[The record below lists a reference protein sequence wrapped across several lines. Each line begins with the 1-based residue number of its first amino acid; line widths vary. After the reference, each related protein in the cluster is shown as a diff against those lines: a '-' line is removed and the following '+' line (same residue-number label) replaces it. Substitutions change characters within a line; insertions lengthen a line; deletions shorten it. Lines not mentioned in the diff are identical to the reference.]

1 VIWII
6 GNSFCRRLL
15 CGAIGALIGGVS
27 IAGLAATA
35 TDNLNRFFEEFKT
48 LQAEFSQV
56 VLDENLVPLEESTG
70 RLWISRP
77 GRFRWNYHPPFAQQI
92 VADGVRIWIYDIE
105 LEQVTVRDQR
115 SMLEGTPALLL
126 AGEGNLGTDYVIEDL
141 GQQGPVAWV
150 SLQPKMRNG
159 GFAEVQLGF
168 QNDTLRLIQLLD
180 HLDQITRI
188 VLSHVEEN
196 THIPVNHF
204 NFTVPVGVDLIEKE
218 L

>member
-1 VIWII
+1 MMR
-6 GNSFCRRLL
+6 NLFCRRLL
-15 CGAIGALIGGVS
+15 CGVIGVLIGGFS
-27 IAGLAATA
+27 MSGFAATA
-35 TDNLNRFFEEFKT
+35 TDNLNRFFQELKT
-48 LQAEFSQV
+48 LRAEFSQV

-92 VADGVRIWIYDIE
+92 VADGNRIWIYDIE
-105 LEQVTVRDQR
+105 LEQAIVRNQR
-115 SMLEGTPALLL
+115 SMLEHTPASLL
-126 AGEGNLGTDYVIEDL
+126 AGQGDLRTDYVIEDL
-141 GQQGPVAWV
+141 GQQGSMAWV
-150 SLQPKMRNG
+150 SLQPKASEG
-159 GFAEVQLGF
+159 SFAEVQLGF

-196 THIPVNHF
+196 PQIPASQF
-204 NFTVPVGVDLIEKE
+204 RFTVPVGVDLIEGE

>member
-1 VIWII
+1 M
-6 GNSFCRRLL
+6 S
-15 CGAIGALIGGVS
+15 
-27 IAGLAATA
+27 GLAATG
-35 TDNLNRFFEEFKT
+35 TENLHRFFQEFKT
-48 LQAEFSQV
+48 LRADFSQV
-56 VLDENLVPLEESTG
+56 VLDENLVPLEESAG
-70 RLWISRP
+70 RLWIARP
-77 GRFRWNYHPPFAQQI
+77 GRFRWDYHPPFAQQI
-92 VADGVRIWIYDIE
+92 VADGTRIWIYDIE

-126 AGEGNLGTDYVIEDL
+126 AGLEELETDYVIEDL
-141 GQQGPVAWV
+141 GQQGSVVWV
-150 SLQPKMRNG
+150 SLQPKIGNG

-196 THIPVNHF
+196 PRIPADQFH
-204 NFTVPVGVDLIEKE
+204 FTVPVGVDLIEKE

>member
-1 VIWII
+1 MS
-6 GNSFCRRLL
+6 GF
-15 CGAIGALIGGVS
+15 GATS
-27 IAGLAATA
+27 I
-35 TDNLNRFFEEFKT
+35 DNLNRFFQEFQT
-48 LQAEFSQV
+48 LRADFSQV
-56 VLDENLVPLEESTG
+56 VMDENLVPLEESNG

-77 GRFRWNYHPPFAQQI
+77 GRFRWDYHPPFAQQI

-105 LEQVTVRDQR
+105 LEQVTVRNQHN
-115 SMLEGTPALLL
+115 MLEGTPASLL
-126 AGEGNLGTDYVIEDL
+126 AGEGDLGTDYVIEDL
-141 GQQGPVAWV
+141 GQQGSVVWV
-150 SLQPKMRNG
+150 SLQPKASNG

-196 THIPVNHF
+196 PQIPANLFH
-204 NFTVPVGVDLIEKE
+204 FTVPVGVDLIEKE

>member
-1 VIWII
+1 MRNV
-6 GNSFCRRLL
+6 FCRHFL
-15 CGAIGALIGGVS
+15 CGVIGVLIGGLS
-27 IAGLAATA
+27 MSGLAATA
-35 TDNLNRFFEEFKT
+35 TDNLNRFFQELKT
-48 LQAEFSQV
+48 MRAEFSQV

-105 LEQVTVRDQR
+105 LEQAIVRDQR
-115 SMLEGTPALLL
+115 SMLERTPASLL
-126 AGEGNLGTDYVIEDL
+126 AGQGDLGTDYVIEDL
-141 GQQGPVAWV
+141 GQQGSMAWI
-150 SLQPKMRNG
+150 SLQPKASEG
-159 GFAEVQLGF
+159 SFAEVQLGF

-196 THIPVNHF
+196 PQIPASQF
-204 NFTVPVGVDLIEKE
+204 RFTVPVGVDLIEGE

>member
-1 VIWII
+1 MMRNI
-6 GNSFCRRLL
+6 FCRRLL
-15 CGAIGALIGGVS
+15 CGVIGVLLGGLS
-27 IAGLAATA
+27 MSGLAATA
-35 TDNLNRFFEEFKT
+35 TDNLNRFFQELKT
-48 LQAEFSQV
+48 LRAEFSQV
-56 VLDENLVPLEESTG
+56 VLDENLVPLEESAG

-105 LEQVTVRDQR
+105 LEQATVRDQR
-115 SMLEGTPALLL
+115 RALERTPALLL
-126 AGEGNLGTDYVIEDL
+126 AGQGDLRTDYVIEDL
-141 GQQGPVAWV
+141 GQQGSVVWI
-150 SLQPKMRNG
+150 SLQPKASEG
-159 GFAEVQLGF
+159 SFAEVQLGF

-196 THIPVNHF
+196 PQIPASQF
-204 NFTVPVGVDLIEKE
+204 RFTVPVGVDLIEGE

>member
-1 VIWII
+1 M
-6 GNSFCRRLL
+6 GNRFCRRLL
-15 CGAIGALIGGVS
+15 CGVIGVLIGGMSV
-27 IAGLAATA
+27 AGLAATA
-35 TDNLNRFFEEFKT
+35 TESLNRFFQEFKT
-48 LQAEFSQV
+48 LRAEFSQV
-56 VLDENLVPLEESTG
+56 VLDENLVPLEESAG
-70 RLWISRP
+70 QLWISRP

-115 SMLEGTPALLL
+115 SMLEGTPASLL
-126 AGEGNLGTDYVIEDL
+126 AGQGNLGTDYVIQDL
-141 GQQGPVAWV
+141 GQQGSVVWV
-150 SLQPKMRNG
+150 SLQPKTSNG

-196 THIPVNHF
+196 PQIPADQFHF
-204 NFTVPVGVDLIEKE
+204 IVPVGVDLIERE

>member
-1 VIWII
+1 MK
-6 GNSFCRRLL
+6 NNFCRRLL
-15 CGAIGALIGGVS
+15 CGVVGVLIGGLS

-35 TDNLNRFFEEFKT
+35 TDNLNRFFQEFKT
-48 LQAEFSQV
+48 LRADFSQV
-56 VLDENLVPLEESTG
+56 VMDENLVPLEESAG

-77 GRFRWNYHPPFAQQI
+77 GQFRWNYHPPFAQQI
-92 VADGVRIWIYDIE
+92 VADGLRIWIYDIE
-105 LEQVTVRDQR
+105 LEQVIVRDQR

-126 AGEGNLGTDYVIEDL
+126 AGQGDLGTDYVIEDL
-141 GQQGPVAWV
+141 GQQGSVVWV
-150 SLQPKMRNG
+150 SLQPKVSNG

-168 QNDTLRLIQLLD
+168 QNNTLRLIQLLD

-196 THIPVNHF
+196 PQIPANQFH
-204 NFTVPVGVDLIEKE
+204 FTVPVGVDLIEKE

>member
-1 VIWII
+1 MRNV
-6 GNSFCRRLL
+6 FCKSLL
-15 CGAIGALIGGVS
+15 CGVIGVLIGGS
-27 IAGLAATA
+27 SLSGLAATA
-35 TDNLNRFFEEFKT
+35 TENLNRFFQEFET
-48 LQAEFSQV
+48 LRADFSQV
-56 VLDENLVPLEESTG
+56 VLDENLVPLEESAG

-92 VADGVRIWIYDIE
+92 VADGVRIWIYDVE
-105 LEQVTVRDQR
+105 LEQVTVQDQR
-115 SMLEGTPALLL
+115 SMLEGTPASLL
-126 AGEGNLGTDYVIEDL
+126 AGGGDLGTDYIIEDL
-141 GQQGPVAWV
+141 GQQGSVVWI
-150 SLQPKMRNG
+150 SLQPKASNR

-196 THIPVNHF
+196 PQIPANQFH
-204 NFTVPVGVDLIEKE
+204 FTVPVGVDLIEKE

>member
-1 VIWII
+1 M
-6 GNSFCRRLL
+6 GNRFCRRFL
-15 CGAIGALIGGVS
+15 CGVIGVLIGGMS

-35 TDNLNRFFEEFKT
+35 TESLNRFFKEFKT
-48 LQAEFSQV
+48 LRAEFSQV
-56 VLDENLVPLEESTG
+56 VLDENLVPLEESAG
-70 RLWISRP
+70 RLWIARP

-92 VADGVRIWIYDIE
+92 VADGVRIWIYDID

-115 SMLEGTPALLL
+115 SMLEGTPASLL
-126 AGEGNLGTDYVIEDL
+126 AGQGNLGTDYVIQDL
-141 GQQGPVAWV
+141 GQQGSVVWV
-150 SLQPKMRNG
+150 SLQPKASNG

-196 THIPVNHF
+196 PQIPADQFH
-204 NFTVPVGVDLIEKE
+204 FTVPVGVDLIEAE

>member
-1 VIWII
+1 MK
-6 GNSFCRRLL
+6 NKLCRHLL
-15 CGAIGALIGGVS
+15 CSVIGVLIGGLS
-27 IAGLAATA
+27 INGLAATA
-35 TDNLNRFFEEFKT
+35 TDNLNRFFQEFKT
-48 LQAEFSQV
+48 LQADFSQV
-56 VLDENLVPLEESTG
+56 VLDENLVPLEESAG

-92 VADGVRIWIYDIE
+92 VADGARIWIYDIE

-126 AGEGNLGTDYVIEDL
+126 AGLGDLGTDYVIEDL
-141 GQQGPVAWV
+141 GQQGSVVWV
-150 SLQPKMRNG
+150 SLQPKASNG

-180 HLDQITRI
+180 HEDQITRI

-196 THIPVNHF
+196 PQIPANQFH
-204 NFTVPVGVDLIEKE
+204 FTVPVGVDLIEKE

>member
-1 VIWII
+1 M
-6 GNSFCRRLL
+6 GNRFCRRLL
-15 CGAIGALIGGVS
+15 CGVIGVLIGGMS
-27 IAGLAATA
+27 AAGLAATA
-35 TDNLNRFFEEFKT
+35 TESLNRFFQEFKT
-48 LQAEFSQV
+48 LRADFSQV
-56 VLDENLVPLEESTG
+56 VMDENLVPLEESDG
-70 RLWISRP
+70 RLWIARP

-92 VADGVRIWIYDIE
+92 VADGVRIWIYDID

-115 SMLEGTPALLL
+115 SMLEGTPASLL
-126 AGEGNLGTDYVIEDL
+126 AGQGDLGTDYVIQDL
-141 GQQGPVAWV
+141 GQQGSVVWV
-150 SLQPKMRNG
+150 SLQPKVSNG

-196 THIPVNHF
+196 PQIPADQFH
-204 NFTVPVGVDLIEKE
+204 FTVPVGVDLIEKE

>member
-1 VIWII
+1 MP
-6 GNSFCRRLL
+6 GF
-15 CGAIGALIGGVS
+15 
-27 IAGLAATA
+27 AATA
-35 TDNLNRFFEEFKT
+35 TENLNRFFQEFKT
-48 LQAEFSQV
+48 LRADFSQV
-56 VLDENLVPLEESTG
+56 VLDENLIPLEESTG
-70 RLWISRP
+70 RLWIARP

-92 VADGVRIWIYDIE
+92 VADGVSIWIYDIE

-126 AGEGNLGTDYVIEDL
+126 AGQGDLEADYVIEDL
-141 GQQGPVAWV
+141 GQQGSVAWV
-150 SLQPKMRNG
+150 SLQPKGSDR

-196 THIPVNHF
+196 PKIPANQFH
-204 NFTVPVGVDLIEKE
+204 FTVPVGVDLIEKE

>member
-1 VIWII
+1 MRNI
-6 GNSFCRRLL
+6 SCRRLL
-15 CGAIGALIGGVS
+15 CGVIGGLIGGLS
-27 IAGLAATA
+27 IAGLADTG
-35 TDNLNRFFEEFKT
+35 TDNLNRFFQEFKT
-48 LQAEFSQV
+48 LRAEFSQV
-56 VLDENLVPLEESTG
+56 VLDENLVPLEESAG

-115 SMLEGTPALLL
+115 SMLEGTPASLL
-126 AGEGNLGTDYVIEDL
+126 AGQGDLGTDYVIEDL
-141 GQQGPVAWV
+141 GQQGSVVWV
-150 SLQPKMRNG
+150 SLQPKASNG

-196 THIPVNHF
+196 PQIPADQFH
-204 NFTVPVGVDLIEKE
+204 FTVPVGVDLIEAE

>member
-1 VIWII
+1 MRNI
-6 GNSFCRRLL
+6 SCRRLL
-15 CGAIGALIGGVS
+15 CGVIGGLIGGLS
-27 IAGLAATA
+27 IAGLADTG
-35 TDNLNRFFEEFKT
+35 TDNLNRFFQEFKT
-48 LQAEFSQV
+48 LRAEFSQV
-56 VLDENLVPLEESTG
+56 VLDENLVPLEESAG

-92 VADGVRIWIYDIE
+92 VADGARIWFYDIE

-115 SMLEGTPALLL
+115 SMLAGTPALLL
-126 AGEGNLGTDYVIEDL
+126 AGLGDLGTDYVIEDL
-141 GQQGPVAWV
+141 GQQGSVVWV
-150 SLQPKMRNG
+150 SLQPKASNG

-180 HLDQITRI
+180 HVDQITRI

-196 THIPVNHF
+196 PQIPANQFH
-204 NFTVPVGVDLIEKE
+204 FTVPAGVDLIEKE

>member
-1 VIWII
+1 MP
-6 GNSFCRRLL
+6 
-15 CGAIGALIGGVS
+15 
-27 IAGLAATA
+27 GLAATA
-35 TDNLNRFFEEFKT
+35 TDNLNRFFQELKT
-48 LQAEFSQV
+48 LRAEFSQV
-56 VLDENLVPLEESTG
+56 VLDENLAPLEESTG

-105 LEQVTVRDQR
+105 LEQAIVRDQR
-115 SMLEGTPALLL
+115 SMLERTPASLL
-126 AGEGNLGTDYVIEDL
+126 AGQGDLRTDYVIEDL
-141 GQQGPVAWV
+141 GQQGSMAWV
-150 SLQPKMRNG
+150 SLQPKASEG
-159 GFAEVQLGF
+159 SFAEVQLGF

-196 THIPVNHF
+196 PQIPASQF
-204 NFTVPVGVDLIEKE
+204 RFTVPVGVDLIEGE

>member
-1 VIWII
+1 M
-6 GNSFCRRLL
+6 S
-15 CGAIGALIGGVS
+15 
-27 IAGLAATA
+27 GLAATA
-35 TDNLNRFFEEFKT
+35 TDNLNRFFQEFKT
-48 LQAEFSQV
+48 LRADFSQV
-56 VLDENLVPLEESTG
+56 VLDENLVPLEESNG
-70 RLWISRP
+70 RLWIARP

-92 VADGVRIWIYDIE
+92 VADGVSIWIYDIE

-115 SMLEGTPALLL
+115 SMLEGTPASLL
-126 AGEGNLGTDYVIEDL
+126 AGQGDLGTDYVIQDL
-141 GQQGPVAWV
+141 GQQGSVVWV
-150 SLQPKMRNG
+150 SLQPKASNG

-196 THIPVNHF
+196 PQIPADQFH
-204 NFTVPVGVDLIEKE
+204 FTVPVGVDLIEKE